1 MPRPWEKDKTPSRVA
16 ERDQWLVAI
25 RDLAVLV
32 HDAYEAF
39 VQSGFH
45 ADAALELTAVFLTD
59 YNNDTFRRRE
69 M

>member
-1 MPRPWEKDKTPSRVA
+1 MNPFEPSPGQVA
-16 ERDQWLVAI
+16 ERDRWRVAI

-39 VQSGFH
+39 IQAGFH
-45 ADAALELTAVFLTD
+45 ADAALELTAVFLSD
-59 YNNDTFRRRE
+59 YNHDSFHRRE

>member
-1 MPRPWEKDKTPSRVA
+1 MTPEPRQVA

-39 VQSGFH
+39 RTAGFH
-45 ADAALELTAVFLTD
+45 TDQALELTAVFLSD
-59 YNNDTFRRRE
+59 YNHDSFHRRE

>member
-1 MPRPWEKDKTPSRVA
+1 MTPEPTPARVA

-25 RDLAVLV
+25 RDLATLV

-39 VQSGFH
+39 VRSGFH
-45 ADAALELTAVFLTD
+45 PDAALELTAVFLSD
-59 YNNDTFRRRE
+59 YNHDSFHRRE

>member
-1 MPRPWEKDKTPSRVA
+1 MTPTPRHVA

-39 VQSGFH
+39 RTAGFH
-45 ADAALELTAVFLTD
+45 TDQALELTAVFLSD
-59 YNNDTFRRRE
+59 YNHDSFHRRE